1 MLRNFCF
8 PNSFSNP
15 MVRHPEKSWV
25 PGEKCARD
33 TFSGDLKFVVIV
45 AGEASADLHGSN
57 LVKAMKKL
65 SPGIVFW
72 GVGGKNMEEAGVKI
86 LFSSSEMA
94 VVGIT
99 EVLSKLRT
107 IARASGRLKRILKSK
122 RPDLL
127 ILIDYP
133 DFNIHI
139 ARTAKRFKVP
149 VLYYISP
156 QVWAWRRGRVR
167 KIARRIDRM
176 AVILPFEKT
185 FYGKR
190 GLSVDYVG
198 HPLLDALSRE
208 VDKQQVGVEL
218 GSRQGY
224 PVVGLLPGSRKE
236 EIRNLLPVMV
246 KSVQIL
252 GKRYPKIRCCLSL
265 APTIEAGFIQSFT
278 ENSAVKIEIIPGDTF
293 ETLRICHV
301 ALVASGTATLET
313 ALMGIPMVIAY
324 KISRF
329 SYWLGRIVVGV
340 PYIGLVNLV
349 AGEEVAPE
357 LIQDDVAPDRL
368 AHEALS
374 ILEDNGIRENMIKKL
389 RRIRESLG
397 RFGASEATAKIAL
410 EMMKNRQAV

>member
-1 MLRNFCF
+1 MRTQ
-8 PNSFSNP
+8 SVSDD
-15 MVRHPEKSWV
+15 S
-25 PGEKCARD
+25 
-33 TFSGDLKFVVIV
+33 KFVVIV

-65 SPGIVFW
+65 APGIVFW
-72 GVGGKNMEEAGVKI
+72 GIGGKNMEEAGVKI

-99 EVLSKLRT
+99 EVLGKLRT

-139 ARTAKRFKVP
+139 AKTAKRFKIP

-156 QVWAWRRGRVR
+156 QVWAWRMGRVR

-185 FYGKR
+185 FYAKR
-190 GLSVDYVG
+190 GVSVDYVG
-198 HPLLDALSRE
+198 HPLLDSLSQE
-208 VDKQQVGVEL
+208 VDKKQVGVEL
-218 GSRQGY
+218 GSEQGY
-224 PVVGLLPGSRKE
+224 PLVGLLPGSRKE
-236 EIRNLLPVMV
+236 EIRNLLPVMIE
-246 KSVQIL
+246 SVQIL
-252 GKRYPKIRCCLSL
+252 GKRYPKIRCRLSL
-265 APTIEAGFIQSFT
+265 APTIEAEFIRSFT
-278 ENSAVKIEIIPGDTF
+278 ENSSVKIEIIPGNTL

-329 SYWLGRIVVGV
+329 SYWLGRIVVRV

-357 LIQDDVAPDRL
+357 LIQDDVVAGRL
-368 AHEALS
+368 ANEALN
-374 ILEDNGIRENMIKKL
+374 ILEDDGIRENMINKL
-389 RRIRESLG
+389 RGIRESLG
-397 RFGASEATAKIAL
+397 RFGASESTAKIAL
-410 EMMKNRQAV
+410 EMMRSRL

>member
-1 MLRNFCF
+1 MRTR
-8 PNSFSNP
+8 SVSDD
-15 MVRHPEKSWV
+15 S
-25 PGEKCARD
+25 
-33 TFSGDLKFVVIV
+33 KFVVIV

-65 SPGIVFW
+65 APGIVFW
-72 GVGGKNMEEAGVKI
+72 GIGGKNMEEAGVKI

-99 EVLSKLRT
+99 EVLGKLRT
-107 IARASGRLKRILKSK
+107 IARASSRLKRILKSK

-139 ARTAKRFKVP
+139 AKTAKRFKIP

-156 QVWAWRRGRVR
+156 QVWAWRMGRVR

-185 FYGKR
+185 FYSKR
-190 GLSVDYVG
+190 GVSVDYVG
-198 HPLLDALSRE
+198 HPLLDSLSQE
-208 VDKQQVGVEL
+208 MDKNQVGVEL
-218 GSRQGY
+218 GSEQGY
-224 PVVGLLPGSRKE
+224 PLVGLLPGSRKE
-236 EIRNLLPVMV
+236 EIRNLLPVMIE
-246 KSVQIL
+246 SVQIL
-252 GKRYPKIRCCLSL
+252 GKKYPKIRCRLSL
-265 APTIEAGFIQSFT
+265 APTIEAGFIRSFT
-278 ENSAVKIEIIPGDTF
+278 ENSSVKIEIIPGNTL

-324 KISRF
+324 KISRI
-329 SYWLGRIVVGV
+329 SYWLGRIVVRV

-349 AGEEVAPE
+349 AGEKVAPE
-357 LIQDDVAPDRL
+357 LIQDDVVAERL
-368 AHEALS
+368 ANEALN
-374 ILEDNGIRENMIKKL
+374 ILEDDAIRENMINKL
-389 RRIRESLG
+389 RGIRESLG
-397 RFGASEATAKIAL
+397 MFGASESTAKIAL
-410 EMMKNRQAV
+410 EMMRSRL

>member
-1 MLRNFCF
+1 MLRNLCF
-8 PNSFSNP
+8 LSSFFNL
-15 MVRHPEKSWV
+15 MVRHPEKGRV
-25 PGEKCARD
+25 PGEECPRD
-33 TFSGDLKFVVIV
+33 AFSGDLKFVVIV

-57 LVKAMKKL
+57 LVKSMKKL
-65 SPGIVFW
+65 APGIVFW

-99 EVLSKLRT
+99 EVLSKLST

-176 AVILPFEKT
+176 AVILPFEKN

-190 GLSVDYVG
+190 GISVDYVG
-198 HPLLDALSRE
+198 HPLLDTLSRE
-208 VDKQQVGVEL
+208 VDKQQAGVEL
-218 GSRQGY
+218 GSEQGY

-246 KSVQIL
+246 ESVQIL
-252 GKRYPKIRCCLSL
+252 GKRYPKIRCRLSL
-265 APTIEAGFIQSFT
+265 APTIDAGFIQSFT
-278 ENSAVKIEIIPGDTF
+278 EDSAVKIEIIPGDTL

-329 SYWLGRIVVGV
+329 SYWLGRIVVRV

-349 AGEEVAPE
+349 AGEAVAPE

-368 AHEALS
+368 AREALS
-374 ILEDNGIRENMIKKL
+374 ILEDEGIRENMITKL
-389 RRIRESLG
+389 RGIRENLG

>member
-1 MLRNFCF
+1 MRTQ
-8 PNSFSNP
+8 SVSDD
-15 MVRHPEKSWV
+15 S
-25 PGEKCARD
+25 
-33 TFSGDLKFVVIV
+33 KFVVIV

-65 SPGIVFW
+65 APGIVFW
-72 GVGGKNMEEAGVKI
+72 GIGGKNMEEAGVKI

-99 EVLSKLRT
+99 EVLGKLRT

-139 ARTAKRFKVP
+139 AKTAKRLKIP

-156 QVWAWRRGRVR
+156 QVWAWRMGRVR

-185 FYGKR
+185 FYAKR
-190 GLSVDYVG
+190 GVSVDYVG
-198 HPLLDALSRE
+198 HPLLDSLSQE
-208 VDKQQVGVEL
+208 VDKKQVGVEL
-218 GSRQGY
+218 GSEQGY
-224 PVVGLLPGSRKE
+224 PLVGLLPGSRKE
-236 EIRNLLPVMV
+236 EIRNLLPVMIE
-246 KSVQIL
+246 SVQIL
-252 GKRYPKIRCCLSL
+252 GKRYPKIRCRLSL
-265 APTIEAGFIQSFT
+265 APTIEAEFIRSFT
-278 ENSAVKIEIIPGDTF
+278 ENSSVKIEIIPGNTL

-329 SYWLGRIVVGV
+329 SYWLGRIVVRV

-357 LIQDDVAPDRL
+357 LIQDDVVAGRL
-368 AHEALS
+368 ANEALN
-374 ILEDNGIRENMIKKL
+374 ILEDDGIRENMINKL
-389 RRIRESLG
+389 RGIRESLG
-397 RFGASEATAKIAL
+397 RFGASESTAKIAL
-410 EMMKNRQAV
+410 EMMRSRL

>member
-1 MLRNFCF
+1 MLRHLRFF
-8 PNSFSNP
+8 GSFFNP
-15 MVRHPEKSWV
+15 AVRHKEKSR
-25 PGEKCARD
+25 ARD
-33 TFSGDLKFVVIV
+33 EECLRDAFSGERKFVVIV

-57 LVKAMKKL
+57 LVKAMKK
-65 SPGIVFW
+65 SAPGIVFW
-72 GVGGKNMEEAGVKI
+72 GIGGKNMEEAGVKI

-139 ARTAKRFKVP
+139 AKTAKRFHVP

-208 VDKQQVGVEL
+208 VDIRRVGVES
-218 GSRQGY
+218 GSEYDY

-246 KSVQIL
+246 ESVQIL
-252 GKRYPKIRCCLSL
+252 RKRYPEIRCRLSL
-265 APTIEAGFIQSFT
+265 APTIEAGFVQSFT
-278 ENSAVKIEIIPGDTF
+278 ENSAVKIEIIPGDTL
-293 ETLRICHV
+293 ETLRVCHV

-313 ALMGIPMVIAY
+313 ALMGVPMVIAY
-324 KISRF
+324 KVSRF
-329 SYWLGRIVVGV
+329 SYWLGRIVVRV

-357 LIQDDVAPDRL
+357 FIQDDVAPDTV
-368 AHEALS
+368 AHAAMS
-374 ILEDNGIRENMIKKL
+374 ILEDEGLRESMIKKL
-389 RRIRESLG
+389 RGIRESLG
-397 RFGASEATAKIAL
+397 KSGASEATAKMAL
-410 EMMKNRQAV
+410 EMMKNRS

>member
-1 MLRNFCF
+1 MLEHLSYFSSLVNPTVRNSE
-8 PNSFSNP
+8 N
-15 MVRHPEKSWV
+15 SWV
-25 PGEKCARD
+25 PGGECARD
-33 TFSGDLKFVVIV
+33 AFSRDLKFVVIV

-57 LVKAMKKL
+57 LVKAMKQL
-65 SPGIVFW
+65 APGIVFW
-72 GVGGKNMEEAGVKI
+72 GVGGKNMEQAGVKI
-86 LFSSSEMA
+86 LFSSSDMA

-99 EVLSKLRT
+99 EVFRKLRT
-107 IARASGRLKRILKSK
+107 IARASGRLKHILRSK

-139 ARTAKRFKVP
+139 ARTAKRFQVP

-190 GLSVDYVG
+190 GVSVDYVG
-198 HPLLDALSRE
+198 HPLLDALPEE

-218 GSRQGY
+218 GLEQGY

-252 GKRYPKIRCCLSL
+252 GRRYPKIRCRLSL
-265 APTIEAGFIQSFT
+265 APTIEARFVQSFT
-278 ENSAVKIEIIPGDTF
+278 ENSSVEIEVIPGGTY
-293 ETLRICHV
+293 ETLGNCHV

-313 ALMGIPMVIAY
+313 ALMGVPMVIAY
-324 KISRF
+324 KVSPF
-329 SYWLGRIVVGV
+329 SYWVGRIVVRV

-349 AGEEVAPE
+349 AGEEVVPE
-357 LIQDDVAPDRL
+357 LIQDKVVPDRL
-368 AHEALS
+368 AHEALT
-374 ILEDNGIRENMIKKL
+374 ILEDPGIRENMIKKL
-389 RRIRESLG
+389 KGIKERLG
-397 RFGASEATAKIAL
+397 RLGASEATAKIAL
-410 EMMKNRQAV
+410 EMMRNRS